1 MGISIRQDEGS
12 LYAGSGAIIG
22 KAAAG
27 ELYFDTN
34 DDNTVKMGV

>member
-1 MGISIRQDEGS
+1 MPNMKSGTDQAN
-12 LYAGSGAIIG
+12 AGAV
-22 KAAAG
+22 AG